1 MYKVCLCYF
10 YSIFR
15 TNITITL
22 NVGGAARYA
31 YTCFVFTSVNAYSY
45 YYYQNTRKCLYNRSR
60 PFKMFYT
67 NITIISQHLYVI

>member
-1 MYKVCLCYF
+1 MYKVCLYYF

-31 YTCFVFTSVNAYSY
+31 YTCFVFTSVTAYSY
-45 YYYQNTRKCLYNRSR
+45 YYYQNTRKCFYNRS
-60 PFKMFYT
+60 
-67 NITIISQHLYVI
+67 